1 MPGGY
6 RFRAAE
12 GTGRVRVRSWQDW
25 GVEEKTPL
33 ILTTKFDEALAFAV
47 ELHRKQPRKGTGVPY
62 VSHLLSVA
70 ALVLEHG
77 GTEEQAIAAL
87 LHDAVE
93 DQGGRPTA
101 EAIRARFGDVVAD
114 IVDGC
119 TDTDVSPKP
128 PWRARKEAYIARVR
142 QEPAHVRLVSAA
154 DKLHNARTMV
164 TDLRIHG
171 PVLWSRFNASRD
183 ETLWYLGALVEAF
196 REAGTTPVVEEL
208 ARTVAELE
216 AVSRNGR
223 P

>member
-1 MPGGY
+1 MPGRANPILSS
-6 RFRAAE
+6 RF
-12 GTGRVRVRSWQDW
+12 D
-25 GVEEKTPL
+25 
-33 ILTTKFDEALAFAV
+33 DALAFAV
-47 ELHRKQPRKGTGVPY
+47 DLHREQPRKGTGVPY

-77 GTEEQAIAAL
+77 GTEDQAIAAL

-101 EAIRARFGDVVAD
+101 DRIRERFGDLVAG

-128 PWRARKEAYIARVR
+128 PWRLRKEAYVARVR
-142 QEPAHVRLVSAA
+142 NEPAHVRLVSAA

-171 PVLWSRFNASRD
+171 PALWERFNAGRD
-183 ETLWYLGALVEAF
+183 ETLWYLESLVDAF
-196 REAGTTPVVEEL
+196 REAGTTPIVEEL
-208 ARTVAELE
+208 ARTVAELRL
-216 AVSRNGR
+216 VSGNGR
-223 P
+223 G

>member
-1 MPGGY
+1 MPGRANPILSS
-6 RFRAAE
+6 RF
-12 GTGRVRVRSWQDW
+12 D
-25 GVEEKTPL
+25 
-33 ILTTKFDEALAFAV
+33 DALAFAV
-47 ELHRKQPRKGTGVPY
+47 DLHREQPRKGTGVPY

-77 GTEEQAIAAL
+77 GSEDQAIAAL

-101 EAIRARFGDVVAD
+101 ERIRERFGDLVAE

-128 PWRARKEAYIARVR
+128 PWRERKEAYVARVR
-142 QEPAHVRLVSAA
+142 NEPAHVRLVSAA

-171 PVLWSRFNASRD
+171 PALWERFNAGRD
-183 ETLWYLGALVEAF
+183 ETLWYLESLVAAF
-196 REAGTTPVVEEL
+196 REAGSTPIVEEL
-208 ARTVAELE
+208 ARTVAELRL
-216 AVSRNGR
+216 VSGNGHG
-223 P
+223 

>member
-1 MPGGY
+1 M
-6 RFRAAE
+6 E
-12 GTGRVRVRSWQDW
+12 Q
-25 GVEEKTPL
+25 KTPL
-33 ILTTKFDEALAFAV
+33 ILTSKFDEALAFAV
-47 ELHRKQPRKGTGVPY
+47 DLHRAQPRKGTGVPY

-101 EAIRARFGDVVAD
+101 EAIRARFGNLVAD
-114 IVDGC
+114 IVEGC
-119 TDTDVSPKP
+119 TDTDIVPKP
-128 PWRARKEAYIARVR
+128 PWRARKEAYVTRVR
-142 QEPAHVRLVSAA
+142 REPAHVRLVSAA

-171 PVLWSRFNASRD
+171 PILWTRFNAGRD

-196 REAGTTPVVEEL
+196 REAGTAPVVEEL

-216 AVSRNGR
+216 AVSRDGR
-223 P
+223 V

>member
-1 MPGGY
+1 MQGE
-6 RFRAAE
+6 A
-12 GTGRVRVRSWQDW
+12 
-25 GVEEKTPL
+25 KL
-33 ILTTKFDEALAFAV
+33 ILTSKFDEALAYAV
-47 ELHRKQPRKGTGVPY
+47 DLHRYQPRKGSGVPY

-93 DQGGRPTA
+93 DQGGKPTA
-101 EAIRARFGDVVAD
+101 EAIRARFGDGVAE

-119 TDTDVSPKP
+119 TDTDRTPKP
-128 PWRARKEAYIARVR
+128 PWRERKEAYLARVR
-142 QEPAHVRLVSAA
+142 REPAHVRLVSAA

-171 PVLWSRFNASRD
+171 PVLWSRFNAGRD

-216 AVSRNGR
+216 AVSGNGR
-223 P
+223 G

>member
-1 MPGGY
+1 MSENG
-6 RFRAAE
+6 
-12 GTGRVRVRSWQDW
+12 
-25 GVEEKTPL
+25 PL
-33 ILTTKFDEALAFAV
+33 ILSKKFDEALVYAV
-47 ELHRKQPRKGTGVPY
+47 DLHRQQPRKGTGVPY

-93 DQGGRPTA
+93 DQGGLPTA
-101 EAIRARFGDVVAD
+101 KAIRGRFGDVVAD

-119 TDTDVSPKP
+119 TDTDVTPKP
-128 PWRARKEAYIARVR
+128 PWRARKEAYVARVR
-142 QEPAHVRLVSAA
+142 REPAHVRLVSAA

-171 PVLWSRFNASRD
+171 PILWKRFNAGRD

-196 REAGTTPVVEEL
+196 REAGTAPIVEEL
-208 ARTVAELE
+208 ARTVVELE
-216 AVSRNGR
+216 AVSGNGQA
-223 P
+223 

>member
-1 MPGGY
+1 MQGEANP
-6 RFRAAE
+6 
-12 GTGRVRVRSWQDW
+12 
-25 GVEEKTPL
+25 
-33 ILTTKFDEALAFAV
+33 ILTSKFDEALAYAV
-47 ELHRKQPRKGTGVPY
+47 NLHRAQPRKGTGVPY

-101 EAIRARFGDVVAD
+101 EAIRARFGDAVAE

-119 TDTDVSPKP
+119 TDTDQTPKP
-128 PWRARKEAYIARVR
+128 PWRKRKEAYLARVR
-142 QEPAHVRLVSAA
+142 REPSHVRLVSAA

-171 PVLWSRFNASRD
+171 PALWSRFNAGRD

-196 REAGTTPVVEEL
+196 REAGTTPIVEEL

-216 AVSRNGR
+216 AVSRNGHS
-223 P
+223 

>member
-1 MPGGY
+1 MQGE
-6 RFRAAE
+6 A
-12 GTGRVRVRSWQDW
+12 
-25 GVEEKTPL
+25 KL
-33 ILTTKFDEALAFAV
+33 ILTSKFDEALAYAV
-47 ELHRKQPRKGTGVPY
+47 DLHRAQPRKGTGVPY

-101 EAIRARFGDVVAD
+101 EAIRARFGETVAE

-119 TDTDVSPKP
+119 TDTDLTPKP
-128 PWRARKEAYIARVR
+128 PWRERKEAYVARVR
-142 QEPAHVRLVSAA
+142 REPAHVRLVSAA

-171 PVLWSRFNASRD
+171 PSLWERFNAGRD

-196 REAGTTPVVEEL
+196 REAGTAPIVEEL

-216 AVSRNGR
+216 AVSRNGHS
-223 P
+223 

>member
-1 MPGGY
+1 MS
-6 RFRAAE
+6 E
-12 GTGRVRVRSWQDW
+12 G
-25 GVEEKTPL
+25 PAL
-33 ILTTKFDEALAFAV
+33 ILSPRFDEALAYAV
-47 ELHRKQPRKGTGVPY
+47 QLHRRQPRKGTGVPY

-77 GTEEQAIAAL
+77 GNEDQAIAAL

-93 DQGGRPTA
+93 DQGGKPTA
-101 EAIRARFGDVVAD
+101 AAIRARFGDRVAD

-128 PWRARKEAYIARVR
+128 PWRARKEAYLARVR
-142 QEPAHVRLVSAA
+142 HEPAHVRLVSAA

-171 PVLWSRFNASRD
+171 PALWERFNAGRD

-208 ARTVAELE
+208 ARTVAELA
-216 AVSRNGR
+216 AVSGNGR
-223 P
+223 S

>member
-1 MPGGY
+1 MPG
-6 RFRAAE
+6 RAN
-12 GTGRVRVRSWQDW
+12 
-25 GVEEKTPL
+25 P
-33 ILTTKFDEALAFAV
+33 ILSPRFDEALAFAV
-47 ELHRKQPRKGTGVPY
+47 DLHREQPRKGTGVPY

-77 GTEEQAIAAL
+77 GSEDQAIAAL

-101 EAIRARFGDVVAD
+101 ERIRERFGDLVAD

-128 PWRARKEAYIARVR
+128 PWRERKEAYVERVR
-142 QEPAHVRLVSAA
+142 REPAHVRLVSAA

-171 PVLWSRFNASRD
+171 PALWQRFNAGRD
-183 ETLWYLGALVEAF
+183 ETLWYLGALVAAF
-196 REAGTTPVVEEL
+196 REAGTMPIVEEL

-216 AVSRNGR
+216 RVSGNGR
-223 P
+223 G

>member
-1 MPGGY
+1 MPG
-6 RFRAAE
+6 RAN
-12 GTGRVRVRSWQDW
+12 
-25 GVEEKTPL
+25 P
-33 ILTTKFDEALAFAV
+33 ILSSRFDEALAFAV
-47 ELHRKQPRKGTGVPY
+47 ELHREQPRKGTGVPY

-77 GTEEQAIAAL
+77 GSEDQAIAAL

-101 EAIRARFGDVVAD
+101 ERIRERFGDLVAD

-128 PWRARKEAYIARVR
+128 PWRERKAAYLARVR
-142 QEPAHVRLVSAA
+142 GEPAHVRLVSAA

-171 PVLWSRFNASRD
+171 PALWERFNAGRD
-183 ETLWYLGALVEAF
+183 ETLWYLESLVAAF
-196 REAGTTPVVEEL
+196 REAGSTPIVEEL
-208 ARTVAELE
+208 ARTVAELRL
-216 AVSRNGR
+216 VSGNGHG
-223 P
+223 

>member
-1 MPGGY
+1 MS
-6 RFRAAE
+6 E
-12 GTGRVRVRSWQDW
+12 ND
-25 GVEEKTPL
+25 TP
-33 ILTTKFDEALAFAV
+33 ILSRKFDEALAFAMD
-47 ELHRKQPRKGTGVPY
+47 LHRKQVRKGTGVPY

-93 DQGGRPTA
+93 DQGGKPTA
-101 EAIRARFGDVVAD
+101 IAIRARFGDTVAD

-119 TDTDVSPKP
+119 TDTDVWPKP
-128 PWRARKEAYIARVR
+128 PWRSRKEAYVARVR
-142 QEPAHVRLVSAA
+142 LEPAHVRLVSAA

-171 PVLWSRFNASRD
+171 PALWKRFNAGGE
-183 ETLWYLGALVEAF
+183 ETLWYLRALVEAF
-196 REAGTTPVVEEL
+196 REAGTAPIVEEL

-216 AVSRNGR
+216 AVSRAGHG
-223 P
+223 

>member
-1 MPGGY
+1 ML
-6 RFRAAE
+6 
-12 GTGRVRVRSWQDW
+12 S
-25 GVEEKTPL
+25 K
-33 ILTTKFDEALAFAV
+33 KFDEALVYAV
-47 ELHRKQPRKGTGVPY
+47 DLHRQQPRKGTGVPY

-93 DQGGRPTA
+93 DQGGLPTA
-101 EAIRARFGDVVAD
+101 KAIRGRFGDVVAD

-119 TDTDVSPKP
+119 TDTDVTPKP
-128 PWRARKEAYIARVR
+128 PWRARKEAYVARVR
-142 QEPAHVRLVSAA
+142 REPAHVRLVSAA

-171 PVLWSRFNASRD
+171 PILWKRFNAGRD

-196 REAGTTPVVEEL
+196 REAGTAPIVEEL
-208 ARTVAELE
+208 ARTVVELE
-216 AVSRNGR
+216 AVSGNGQA
-223 P
+223 

>member
-1 MPGGY
+1 MPG
-6 RFRAAE
+6 RAN
-12 GTGRVRVRSWQDW
+12 
-25 GVEEKTPL
+25 P
-33 ILTTKFDEALAFAV
+33 ILSSRFDEALAFAV
-47 ELHRKQPRKGTGVPY
+47 DLHREQPRKGTGVPY

-77 GTEEQAIAAL
+77 GTEDQAIAAL

-101 EAIRARFGDVVAD
+101 ERIRERFGGLVAE

-128 PWRARKEAYIARVR
+128 PWRLRKEAYVARVR
-142 QEPAHVRLVSAA
+142 NEPAHVRLVSAA

-171 PVLWSRFNASRD
+171 PAFWERFNAGRD
-183 ETLWYLGALVEAF
+183 ETLWYLESLVEAF
-196 REAGTTPVVEEL
+196 REAGTTPIVEEL
-208 ARTVAELE
+208 ARTVAELR
-216 AVSRNGR
+216 AVSGNGHG
-223 P
+223 

>member
-1 MPGGY
+1 MSERP
-6 RFRAAE
+6 A
-12 GTGRVRVRSWQDW
+12 
-25 GVEEKTPL
+25 L
-33 ILTTKFDEALAFAV
+33 ILTSRFDEALAYAV
-47 ELHRKQPRKGTGVPY
+47 ELHRHQPRKGTGVPY

-77 GTEEQAIAAL
+77 GTEDQAIAAL

-93 DQGGRPTA
+93 DQGGKPTA
-101 EAIRARFGDVVAD
+101 AAIRARFGDHVAD

-119 TDTDVSPKP
+119 TDTDVTPKP
-128 PWRARKEAYIARVR
+128 PWRARKEAYLARVR
-142 QEPAHVRLVSAA
+142 REPAHVRLVSAA

-164 TDLRIHG
+164 TDLRTHG
-171 PVLWSRFNASRD
+171 PALWERFNAGRD

-216 AVSRNGR
+216 VVSGNGR
-223 P
+223 G

>member
-1 MPGGY
+1 ML
-6 RFRAAE
+6 
-12 GTGRVRVRSWQDW
+12 S
-25 GVEEKTPL
+25 
-33 ILTTKFDEALAFAV
+33 TKFDDALAFAV
-47 ELHRKQPRKGTGVPY
+47 DLHREQPRKGTGVPY

-77 GTEEQAIAAL
+77 GTEDQAIAAL

-101 EAIRARFGDVVAD
+101 ERIRERFGDLVAE

-128 PWRARKEAYIARVR
+128 PWRLRKEAYVARVR
-142 QEPAHVRLVSAA
+142 NEPAHVRLVSAA

-171 PVLWSRFNASRD
+171 PALWERFNAGRD
-183 ETLWYLGALVEAF
+183 ETLWYLESLVAAF
-196 REAGTTPVVEEL
+196 REAGTTPIVEEL
-208 ARTVAELE
+208 ARTVAELR
-216 AVSRNGR
+216 AVSGNGR
-223 P
+223 G

>member
-1 MPGGY
+1 MSDRP
-6 RFRAAE
+6 A
-12 GTGRVRVRSWQDW
+12 
-25 GVEEKTPL
+25 L
-33 ILTTKFDEALAFAV
+33 ILTSRFDEALAYAV
-47 ELHRKQPRKGTGVPY
+47 ELHRHQPRKGTGVPY

-77 GTEEQAIAAL
+77 GTEDQAIAAL

-93 DQGGRPTA
+93 DQGGKPTA
-101 EAIRARFGDVVAD
+101 AAIRARFGDPVAD

-119 TDTDVSPKP
+119 TDTDQTPKP
-128 PWRARKEAYIARVR
+128 PWRARKEAYLARVR
-142 QEPAHVRLVSAA
+142 HEPAHVRLVSAA

-171 PVLWSRFNASRD
+171 PALWERFNAGRD

-196 REAGTTPVVEEL
+196 REAGTAPVVEEL

-216 AVSRNGR
+216 VVSRNGR
-223 P
+223 A

>member
-1 MPGGY
+1 MPG
-6 RFRAAE
+6 RAN
-12 GTGRVRVRSWQDW
+12 
-25 GVEEKTPL
+25 P
-33 ILTTKFDEALAFAV
+33 ILSTKFDDALAFAV
-47 ELHRKQPRKGTGVPY
+47 DLHREQPRKGTGVPY

-77 GTEEQAIAAL
+77 GTEDQAIAAL

-101 EAIRARFGDVVAD
+101 ERIRERFGDLVAE

-128 PWRARKEAYIARVR
+128 PWRLRKEAYVARVR
-142 QEPAHVRLVSAA
+142 NEPAHVRLVSAA

-171 PVLWSRFNASRD
+171 PALWERFNAGRD
-183 ETLWYLGALVEAF
+183 ETLWYLESLVAAF
-196 REAGTTPVVEEL
+196 REAGSTPIVEEL
-208 ARTVAELE
+208 ARTVAELRF
-216 AVSRNGR
+216 VSGNGHG
-223 P
+223 

>member
-1 MPGGY
+1 MPG
-6 RFRAAE
+6 RAN
-12 GTGRVRVRSWQDW
+12 
-25 GVEEKTPL
+25 P
-33 ILTTKFDEALAFAV
+33 ILSTKFDDALAFAV
-47 ELHRKQPRKGTGVPY
+47 DLHREQPRKGTGVPY

-77 GTEEQAIAAL
+77 GTEDQAIAAL

-101 EAIRARFGDVVAD
+101 ERIRERFGDLVAE

-128 PWRARKEAYIARVR
+128 PWRLRKEAYVARVR
-142 QEPAHVRLVSAA
+142 NEPAHVRLVSAA

-171 PVLWSRFNASRD
+171 PALWERFNAGRD
-183 ETLWYLGALVEAF
+183 ETLWYLESLVAAF
-196 REAGTTPVVEEL
+196 REAGSMPIVEEL
-208 ARTVAELE
+208 ARTVAELR
-216 AVSRNGR
+216 AVSGNGR
-223 P
+223 G

>member
-1 MPGGY
+1 MPQTKPNVILST
-6 RFRAAE
+6 RFE
-12 GTGRVRVRSWQDW
+12 
-25 GVEEKTPL
+25 
-33 ILTTKFDEALAFAV
+33 EALAYAV
-47 ELHRKQPRKGTGVPY
+47 DLHREQPRKGTGVPY

-70 ALVLEHG
+70 ALVLEHH

-93 DQGGRPTA
+93 DQGGRATA
-101 EAIRARFGDVVAD
+101 EAIRVRFGEVVAE
-114 IVDGC
+114 IVEGC

-128 PWRARKEAYIARVR
+128 PWRARKEAYVARVR
-142 QEPAHVRLVSAA
+142 REPPHVRLVSAA

-171 PVLWSRFNASRD
+171 EGFWARFNAGRD

-196 REAGTTPVVEEL
+196 REAGTMPIVEEL

-216 AVSRNGR
+216 VVSRNGHA
-223 P
+223 

>member
-1 MPGGY
+1 MS
-6 RFRAAE
+6 E
-12 GTGRVRVRSWQDW
+12 ND
-25 GVEEKTPL
+25 TP
-33 ILTTKFDEALAFAV
+33 ILSRKFDEALAFAMD
-47 ELHRKQPRKGTGVPY
+47 LHRKQVRKGTGVPY

-93 DQGGRPTA
+93 DQGGKPTA
-101 EAIRARFGDVVAD
+101 IAIRARFGDTVAD

-119 TDTDVSPKP
+119 TDTDVWPKP
-128 PWRARKEAYIARVR
+128 PWRPRKEAYVARVR
-142 QEPAHVRLVSAA
+142 LEPAHVRLVSAA

-171 PVLWSRFNASRD
+171 PILWKRFNAGRD

-196 REAGTTPVVEEL
+196 REAGTAPIVEEL
-208 ARTVAELE
+208 ARTVVELE
-216 AVSRNGR
+216 AVSGNGQA
-223 P
+223 

>member
-1 MPGGY
+1 MSDRP
-6 RFRAAE
+6 E
-12 GTGRVRVRSWQDW
+12 
-25 GVEEKTPL
+25 L
-33 ILTTKFDEALAFAV
+33 ILTSRFDEALAYAV
-47 ELHRKQPRKGTGVPY
+47 ELHRHQPRKGTGVPY

-77 GTEEQAIAAL
+77 GTEDQAIAAL

-93 DQGGRPTA
+93 DQGGKPTA
-101 EAIRARFGDVVAD
+101 AAIRARFGDPVAD

-119 TDTDVSPKP
+119 TDTDQTPKP
-128 PWRARKEAYIARVR
+128 PWRARKEAYLARVR
-142 QEPAHVRLVSAA
+142 HEPAHVRLVSAA

-171 PVLWSRFNASRD
+171 PSLWERFNAGRD

-196 REAGTTPVVEEL
+196 REAGTAPVVEEL

-216 AVSRNGR
+216 VVSRNGR
-223 P
+223 A

>member
-1 MPGGY
+1 MPGRANPILSS
-6 RFRAAE
+6 RF
-12 GTGRVRVRSWQDW
+12 D
-25 GVEEKTPL
+25 
-33 ILTTKFDEALAFAV
+33 DALAFAV
-47 ELHRKQPRKGTGVPY
+47 DLHREQPRKGTGVPY

-77 GTEEQAIAAL
+77 GTEDQAIAAL

-101 EAIRARFGDVVAD
+101 ERIRERFGDLVAE

-128 PWRARKEAYIARVR
+128 PWRLRKEAYVARVR
-142 QEPAHVRLVSAA
+142 NEPAHVRLVSAA

-171 PVLWSRFNASRD
+171 PALWERFNAGRD
-183 ETLWYLGALVEAF
+183 ETLWYLESLVAAF
-196 REAGTTPVVEEL
+196 REAGTTPIVEEL
-208 ARTVAELE
+208 ARTVAELR
-216 AVSRNGR
+216 AVSGNGR
-223 P
+223 G

>member
-1 MPGGY
+1 MSENDP
-6 RFRAAE
+6 
-12 GTGRVRVRSWQDW
+12 
-25 GVEEKTPL
+25 P
-33 ILTTKFDEALAFAV
+33 ILSRKFDEALAFAMD
-47 ELHRKQPRKGTGVPY
+47 LHRKQVRKGTGVPY

-93 DQGGRPTA
+93 DQGGKPTA
-101 EAIRARFGDVVAD
+101 IAIRARFGDTVAD

-119 TDTDVSPKP
+119 TDTDVWPKP
-128 PWRARKEAYIARVR
+128 PWRSRKEAYVARVR
-142 QEPAHVRLVSAA
+142 LEPAHVRLVSAA

-171 PVLWSRFNASRD
+171 PALWKRFNAGGE
-183 ETLWYLGALVEAF
+183 ETLWYLRALVEAF
-196 REAGTTPVVEEL
+196 REAGTAPIVEEL

-216 AVSRNGR
+216 AVSRAGHG
-223 P
+223 

>member
-1 MPGGY
+1 MPPQKPTVILSA
-6 RFRAAE
+6 RFE
-12 GTGRVRVRSWQDW
+12 
-25 GVEEKTPL
+25 
-33 ILTTKFDEALAFAV
+33 EALAYAV
-47 ELHRKQPRKGTGVPY
+47 GLHREQPRKGTGVPY

-70 ALVLEHG
+70 ALVLEHH

-101 EAIRARFGDVVAD
+101 EAIRARFGDVVAE
-114 IVDGC
+114 IVEGC

-128 PWRARKEAYIARVR
+128 PWRERKEAYVARVR
-142 QEPAHVRLVSAA
+142 GEPAHVRLVSAA

-171 PVLWSRFNASRD
+171 DGFWSRFNAGRD

-196 REAGTTPVVEEL
+196 REAGTTPIVEEL

-216 AVSRNGR
+216 KVSRNGR
-223 P
+223 G

>member
-1 MPGGY
+1 MPG
-6 RFRAAE
+6 RAN
-12 GTGRVRVRSWQDW
+12 
-25 GVEEKTPL
+25 P
-33 ILTTKFDEALAFAV
+33 ILSTKFDDALAFAV
-47 ELHRKQPRKGTGVPY
+47 DLHREQPRKGTGVPY

-77 GTEEQAIAAL
+77 GSEDQAIAAL

-101 EAIRARFGDVVAD
+101 ERIRERFGDLVAE

-128 PWRARKEAYIARVR
+128 PWRLRKEAYVARVR
-142 QEPAHVRLVSAA
+142 NEPAHVRLVSAA

-171 PVLWSRFNASRD
+171 PALWGRFNAGRD
-183 ETLWYLGALVEAF
+183 ETLWYLESLVAAF
-196 REAGTTPVVEEL
+196 REAGTTPIVEEL
-208 ARTVAELE
+208 ARTVAELR
-216 AVSRNGR
+216 AVSGNGR
-223 P
+223 G

>member
-1 MPGGY
+1 MSENG
-6 RFRAAE
+6 
-12 GTGRVRVRSWQDW
+12 
-25 GVEEKTPL
+25 PL
-33 ILTTKFDEALAFAV
+33 ILSKKFDEALVYAV
-47 ELHRKQPRKGTGVPY
+47 DLHRQQPRKGTGVPY

-93 DQGGRPTA
+93 DQGGLPTA
-101 EAIRARFGDVVAD
+101 KAIRGRFGDVVAD

-119 TDTDVSPKP
+119 TDTDVTPKP
-128 PWRARKEAYIARVR
+128 PWRARKEAYVARVR
-142 QEPAHVRLVSAA
+142 REPAHVRLVSAA

-171 PVLWSRFNASRD
+171 PILWKRFNAGRD

-196 REAGTTPVVEEL
+196 REAGTAPIVEEL
-208 ARTVAELE
+208 ARTVVELE
-216 AVSRNGR
+216 AVSGNGQT
-223 P
+223 

>member
-1 MPGGY
+1 MPENG
-6 RFRAAE
+6 
-12 GTGRVRVRSWQDW
+12 
-25 GVEEKTPL
+25 PL
-33 ILTTKFDEALAFAV
+33 ILSRKFDEALAFAV
-47 ELHRKQPRKGTGVPY
+47 DLHRKQPRKGTGVPY

-77 GTEEQAIAAL
+77 GTEDQAIAAL

-101 EAIRARFGDVVAD
+101 EAIRTRFGDVVAD

-119 TDTDVSPKP
+119 TDTDVTPKP
-128 PWRARKEAYIARVR
+128 PWRARKEAYVARVR
-142 QEPAHVRLVSAA
+142 REPAHVRLVSAA

-171 PVLWSRFNASRD
+171 PILWSRFNASRD

-208 ARTVAELE
+208 ARTVVELE
-216 AVSRNGR
+216 AVSRNER

>member
-1 MPGGY
+1 MSENG
-6 RFRAAE
+6 
-12 GTGRVRVRSWQDW
+12 
-25 GVEEKTPL
+25 PL
-33 ILTTKFDEALAFAV
+33 ILSKKFDEALVYAV
-47 ELHRKQPRKGTGVPY
+47 DLHRQQPRKGTGVPY

-101 EAIRARFGDVVAD
+101 KAIRARFGDVVAD

-119 TDTDVSPKP
+119 TDTDVTPKP
-128 PWRARKEAYIARVR
+128 PWRARKEAYVARVR
-142 QEPAHVRLVSAA
+142 REPAHVRLVSAA

-171 PVLWSRFNASRD
+171 PILWKRFNAGRD

-196 REAGTTPVVEEL
+196 REAGTAPIVEEL
-208 ARTVAELE
+208 ARTVVELE
-216 AVSRNGR
+216 AVSGNGQA
-223 P
+223 